1 MNTEDH
7 VWNLAT
13 KKLANE
19 ASEEELSELN
29 ALLQEN
35 PALNN
40 TMKLMFDWWDNDEKQ
55 KVENNSHFLFKK
67 IQEHIKTAEV
77 RSNAPEQQDKPPVK
91 PNKADKK
98 IIQGFNFLNK
108 PTMIKNY
115 LKIALRQ
122 LRKQKMYA
130 AIKIGGFALS
140 IAACLLIGLYIRNEL
155 KFDKSYP
162 DGNRIYRVVGAYHA
176 DGFDGKGVDWPAVMG
191 RTVKADF
198 PEVEK
203 FGRLMPNSLFSGAG
217 SNELRRAE
225 NVENTHEEGFAY
237 ADQSL
242 LDILKLRMVYGDRA
256 RALAEPLTMVISKSK
271 AEKYFPGQNPVGKVM
286 YLNNDKTKPY
296 KIGGV
301 MQDLSKTTHLNYD
314 FLLTLTG
321 VKFWDEEQT
330 TWNASNYSV
339 YLLVKPGVN
348 VAVLGKK
355 INDDIINNYFI
366 PSMLKNGDK
375 NAAKIADV
383 LKMYLQNVKDI
394 NLHSYDIHDGMQHG
408 DIRFIWLF
416 GAVAIFI
423 LFIACINFINL
434 STAKSANR
442 AKEVGLRK
450 VVGSQRSGLITQ
462 FLTES
467 LIYSFFSFVLGLILA
482 TVLLPYFNVLASK
495 TLTMPW
501 LQWWFIPAILIS
513 AVLIGV
519 IAGIYPAFYLSGF
532 KPVEVLKG
540 KLSIGSKSSM
550 LRNGLVVFQFTTSII
565 LIISTVVIYNQMQF
579 ILNKKV
585 GYEKDQ
591 VVMIQGTNTLNNE
604 VKNFKNELLKLSSV
618 QSVSISDFLPV
629 SGTKR
634 NGNEFHNAGK
644 EKIEAGVGG
653 QFWDVDADYIKTFGM
668 KIVAGRN
675 FDPALKTDSE
685 AYVINQT
692 LAKKLNLK
700 NPVGKRITNYGRPM
714 LIIGVVQDFNFES
727 LRDGIDPLAMHLGN
741 SNSIVSVKIKTGDVK
756 NTLAQISSTWKNF
769 ASNQPIRYTFMDE
782 RFAGMYADVQRMGR
796 IFTTFAVLAIIIACL
811 GLFALAAFMAEQRSK
826 EIGIRKVLGAS
837 ISNITTLLSMNF
849 IKLVFIAIVI
859 ASPISWWAMTK
870 WLQDFTYRIA
880 ISWWMFALAGAVAVI
895 IALLTVSYQ
904 SIKAALMN
912 PVNSLKAE

>member
-40 TMKLMFDWWDNDEKQ
+40 TVKLMFDWWDNDEKQ

-700 NPVGKRITNYGRPM
+700 NPVGKRITNYGKPM